1 MRNNFTLLYV
11 EDDDVVRENYSE
23 IFKIYF
29 KNVISTDNGNEALK
43 LYKSNP
49 VDVAIL
55 DISIHGM
62 NGLNVAAK
70 IREISSE
77 TIILMITAYA
87 DNDKLLKAINLDLFG
102 YLVKPIIHKELDD
115 TLKKIIAKVPNDTLL
130 ELPNKF
136 SWQKNSK
143 TLSYNNETVKLTK
156 NEKRIIEILL
166 SNKNKYLTACEIQEE
181 LFEHSNTND
190 SSCNNVVQL
199 ISRLKK
205 KVLLLY
211 QYEEFFIENCYGAGY
226 KIIVT

>member
-1 MRNNFTLLYV
+1 MTKDITLLYV
-11 EDDDVVRENYSE
+11 EDDDIVRENYSE
-23 IFKIYF
+23 IFKTYF
-29 KNVISTDNGNEALK
+29 ENIITSSNGNEALK
-43 LYKSNP
+43 LYKNHSI
-49 VDVAIL
+49 DVAIL

-62 NGLNVAAK
+62 NGLNLAAK
-70 IREISSE
+70 IRDISSE
-77 TIILMITAYA
+77 TIILMITAYS

-102 YLVKPIIHKELDD
+102 YLVKPIVHKELDE
-115 TLKKIIAKVPNDTLL
+115 TLKKIIAKVPRETSL

-156 NEKRIIEILL
+156 NEIKIIEILL

-181 LFEHSNTND
+181 LFEHTNLSD
-190 SSCNNVVQL
+190 TTCNNVVQL

-205 KVLLLY
+205 KILRLY
-211 QYEEFFIENCYGAGY
+211 NHEEYFIENCYGAGY

>member
-1 MRNNFTLLYV
+1 MKNDFTLLYV
-11 EDDDVVRENYSE
+11 EDDEIVRENYSE
-23 IFKIYF
+23 VFRTYF
-29 KNVISTDNGNEALK
+29 ENVISTNNGNEALK
-43 LYKSNP
+43 LYKNNP

-70 IREISSE
+70 IREMSSE
-77 TIILMITAYA
+77 TIILMITAYS

-102 YLVKPIIHKELDD
+102 YLVKPIVHKELDD
-115 TLKKIIAKVPNDTLL
+115 TLQKILAKIPKEATLQ
-130 ELPNKF
+130 LPNKF
-136 SWQKNSK
+136 LWQKNSK

-166 SNKNKYLTACEIQEE
+166 SNKNKYLSACEIQEE
-181 LFEHSNTND
+181 LFEYTNTED

-205 KVLLLY
+205 KVLKLY
-211 QYEEFFIENCYGAGY
+211 KHEDYFIENCYGAGY